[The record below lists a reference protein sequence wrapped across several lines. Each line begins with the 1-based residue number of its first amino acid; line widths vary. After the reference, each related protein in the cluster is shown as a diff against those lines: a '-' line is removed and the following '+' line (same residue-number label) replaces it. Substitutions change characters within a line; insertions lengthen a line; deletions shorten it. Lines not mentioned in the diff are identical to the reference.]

1 MFDVNNLASSLGPDK
16 FNELKGAAVDKGMAF
31 LSGGITSSM
40 NKVFS
45 NKEVAGSISAVTKG
59 LGAGMAIAGM
69 VKNPQMLQEL
79 TQNIILSA
87 TDTAVQEFS
96 AITGK
101 IAGKI
106 VQIPLSIP
114 QKIATSTQ
122 VYFNE
127 NKKTLA
133 QIIQEI
139 SAEQAEQADKEAEDA
154 EEKDKK
160 DKTNKAKEK
169 LQKAKEKI
177 DKGLDLLNTYL
188 GEACKYIEEGPDM
201 LAAEVDK
208 RINQVVSMVNKEV
221 DQAIKDVEKDIDQ
234 YCDKQGEKAGKKLAD
249 KYNKALRKTAEK
261 QLAAT
266 KTAKKKAL
274 SIAFKV
280 KQIAILKVM
289 ALTGI
294 NVPV

>member
-1 MFDVNNLASSLGPDK
+1 MFDVDNLKGSLGPDK
-16 FNELKGAAVDKGMAF
+16 FEELKGAAVDKGMAF
-31 LSGGITSSM
+31 LSGQITSSM

-45 NKEVAGSISAVTKG
+45 NKEVAGSISTVTKG
-59 LGAGMAIAGM
+59 LGTGMAVAGM
-69 VKNPQMLQEL
+69 VKNPQMIQEL
-79 TQNIILSA
+79 TQNIILGA
-87 TDTAVQEFS
+87 TDTAVKEFT

-106 VQIPLSIP
+106 VQIPASIP

-122 VYFNE
+122 TYFNQY
-127 NKKTLA
+127 KKSLGD
-133 QIIQEI
+133 IIKEI
-139 SAEQAEQADKEAEDA
+139 SSEQSEQADKEAENAD
-154 EEKDKK
+154 EKDKK

-169 LQKAKEKI
+169 LQKAKDKI

-208 RINQVVSMVNKEV
+208 RIDQVVTMVNNEV
-221 DQAIKDVEKDIDQ
+221 DQVIQDVEKDIDQ
-234 YCDKQGEKAGKKLAD
+234 YCDKIGEKAGMKLAD
-249 KYNKALRKTAEK
+249 TYNKALRKTAEK
-261 QLAAT
+261 QLAVT
-266 KTAKKKAL
+266 KTVKQKAMAL
-274 SIAFKV
+274 VFKV

-294 NVPV
+294 NIPV